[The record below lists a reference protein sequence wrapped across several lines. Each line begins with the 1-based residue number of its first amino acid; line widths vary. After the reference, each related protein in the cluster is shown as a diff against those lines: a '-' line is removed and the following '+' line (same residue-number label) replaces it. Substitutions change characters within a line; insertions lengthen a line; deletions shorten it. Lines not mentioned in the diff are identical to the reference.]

1 MDIKTATLA
10 DLETLAPLFDGY
22 RVFYKQKSNPEAAS
36 AFLRQHLETGF
47 SVIFL
52 ATDPEGKGLGF
63 TQLYPTYSSV
73 TMEKFYILND
83 LFVLP
88 EGRGK
93 GIGKAL
99 LERAK
104 QYAIDQNLK
113 GLSLATAT
121 DNPAQH
127 LYEKLGWEK
136 DTDFFYYFWKN
147 GNVL

>member
-1 MDIKTATLA
+1 MMKIKTATLA
-10 DLETLAPLFDGY
+10 DLETLVPLFDGY
-22 RVFYKQKSNPEAAS
+22 RVFYKQKSNPEGAS
-36 AFLRQHLETGF
+36 AFLGQHLKTGF

-52 ATDPEGKGLGF
+52 ATDAAGKGLGF

-73 TMEKFYILND
+73 TMEKYYILND

-88 EGRGK
+88 EERGK
-93 GIGKAL
+93 SIGKAL

-104 QYAIDQNLK
+104 QYATAQNLK
-113 GLSLATAT
+113 GLLLSTEM

-136 DTDFFYYFWKN
+136 DTDFFYYFWRNK
-147 GNVL
+147 